1 MAEYKNLIGL
11 TLLPMAILAG
21 IAATCLSRRLRDLFF
36 FLLVVLTPMTQGL
49 DVNFL
54 SREWYRGTTR
64 GFEFSLMDILSLSIL
79 FSSLLRPHRG
89 QSRWYWPASLGWML
103 LFFFYACFSVAIS
116 DPKLFGL
123 FELTKMLRGII
134 VFLAAALFIRTNR
147 ELGLLAVALGCA
159 LALLFP
165 AISVTDDLH
174 PAIVALEATA
184 GKRHVCQLVAQLGH
198 VRTSTGKAL
207 ANFAVAVLPRGFT
220 GCEFVSGDLACAA
233 DELNASFR
241 STHSSGRSPPAAFL

>member
-1 MAEYKNLIGL
+1 METILNLVWLSI
-11 TLLPMAILAG
+11 TLG
-21 IAATCLSRRLRDLFF
+21 IAGVWGLRWLPTRRHPRRR
-36 FLLVVLTPMTQGL
+36 VV
-49 DVNFL
+49 
-54 SREWYRGTTR
+54 RE
-64 GFEFSLMDILSLSIL
+64 
-79 FSSLLRPHRG
+79 
-89 QSRWYWPASLGWML
+89 
-103 LFFFYACFSVAIS
+103 
-116 DPKLFGL
+116 
-123 FELTKMLRGII
+123 
-134 VFLAAALFIRTNR
+134 
-147 ELGLLAVALGCA
+147 AVALGCA